1 MERRKSG
8 GEYEERVGSEKRKNE
23 RKIGVGQRGV
33 WWDGIEEKKRRQLQA
48 LQRIRGIVRRW
59 SKDVIQQIVYQCDKN
74 SDTQTHGQID
84 R

>member
-59 SKDVIQQIVYQCDKN
+59 SKDVIQQIVYQCDKKQRHA
-74 SDTQTHGQID
+74 DTWTD

>member
-59 SKDVIQQIVYQCDKN
+59 SKDVIQQIVYQCGKKQRHA
-74 SDTQTHGQID
+74 DTWTD